1 MVARLN
7 ETSEAGKEVTKLTCK
22 AAREVG
28 GYRKAQRG
36 QRQRKETRKKES
48 SIGKG
53 ECMATSTWSRGQERT
68 WESLRR
74 KSLGGEKQE

>member
-1 MVARLN
+1 MARLN
-7 ETSEAGKEVTKLTCK
+7 KTSEVGKEVTKLTRK

-28 GYRKAQRG
+28 GCRKTQRG

-53 ECMATSTWSRGQERT
+53 ECMATCTWSRGEERT

-74 KSLGGEKQE
+74 KSLRGEQD

>member
-7 ETSEAGKEVTKLTCK
+7 KTSEAGKEVTKLTRK

-36 QRQRKETRKKES
+36 QRQRKEIRKK
-48 SIGKG
+48 GVLV
-53 ECMATSTWSRGQERT
+53 W
-68 WESLRR
+68 
-74 KSLGGEKQE
+74 